1 MIFSKQ
7 QSIDNMFEITESN
20 IEDDQFAENIISD
33 DKDDIDW
40 KTDQS
45 HKKSSS
51 VDSFAKFYV

>member
-33 DKDDIDW
+33 DKEDDIDW
-40 KTDQS
+40 KTNQS

-51 VDSFAKFYV
+51 VDSFAKF